1 MWSVHGLIIFYVV
14 WMDIYISDRLA
25 ESTNSMSNIFVDT
38 PVSAIEIHST
48 YISFEFSMVSRAN
61 DSKTPLEVNL

>member
-1 MWSVHGLIIFYVV
+1 
-14 WMDIYISDRLA
+14 MDISILDRLA
-25 ESTNSMSNIFVDT
+25 ERTNGMSKIFVDT
-38 PVSAIEIHST
+38 LVSAIEIHSI